1 MIKENLIP
9 LFQVDAFTDKP
20 FAGNPAAVCL
30 LQREAEFHWMRAV
43 GAEMNLSETAF
54 VQTPGRR
61 FRTALVHAN
70 YRSGFMRSC
79 YPSRRAYIVGARL
92 VDGG

>member
-30 LQREAEFHWMRAV
+30 LQHEAEFDWMRAV
-43 GAEMNLSETAF
+43 GAEMNTNHSGELE
-54 VQTPGRR
+54 VRR
-61 FRTALVHAN
+61 PLIVSSLPVHLQD
-70 YRSGFMRSC
+70 
-79 YPSRRAYIVGARL
+79 V
-92 VDGG
+92 